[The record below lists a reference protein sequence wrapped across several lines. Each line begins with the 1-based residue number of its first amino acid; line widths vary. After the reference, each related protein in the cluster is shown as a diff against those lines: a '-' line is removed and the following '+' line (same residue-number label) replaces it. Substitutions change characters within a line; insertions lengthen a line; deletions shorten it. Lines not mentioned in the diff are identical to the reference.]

1 MYSLNFVF
9 ILLHSSKLSISFFQN
24 KVPYRQGKESLA
36 MKELF
41 KVLKDQNNKFMQDL
55 VTASYQIVMAWMVT
69 TKNPKKKEQV
79 TAWNR
84 D

>member
-1 MYSLNFVF
+1 
-9 ILLHSSKLSISFFQN
+9 
-24 KVPYRQGKESLA
+24 